1 MIYSKQR
8 KYLKRESFAVEETL
22 TLKEKAYIKL
32 RNQILDG
39 TYRPGEFITER
50 ELVDDL
56 KMSRTPIR
64 AALERLVVEGLVN
77 HSPNQGL
84 AVAEL
89 SLSKAVDIYD
99 LRIAMEA
106 HVVRKLSLRD
116 WADEEKKWFIDNLK
130 EQEQCLEERDY
141 SSFTTLD
148 ADFHNKLVF
157 LYENEEMIKI
167 MENLQDQLQLI
178 TIKVLRKESKR
189 IVQSYEDHLNIYENI
204 IAGNAEEA
212 TELIATH
219 LEFGKRILIS

>member
-1 MIYSKQR
+1 
-8 KYLKRESFAVEETL
+8 VEETL

-32 RNQILDG
+32 KKQILDG
-39 TYRPGEFITER
+39 CYRPGEFLTER
-50 ELVDDL
+50 ALVDDL

-64 AALERLVVEGLVN
+64 AAIERLVVEGLVN

-99 LRIAMEA
+99 LRIALET

-116 WADEEKKWFIDNLK
+116 WTEDEQMWFIENLK
-130 EQEQCLEERDY
+130 KQQNCLEDKNY
-141 SSFTTLD
+141 PAFTLLD
-148 ADFHNKLVF
+148 AEFHNRLVSF
-157 LYENEEMIKI
+157 YENSEMIKI
-167 MENLQDQLQLI
+167 MENIQDQLQLI
-178 TIKVLRKESKR
+178 AIKVLRKESTR
-189 IVQSYEDHLNIYENI
+189 IIQSYQDHLNIYNNI

-212 TELIATH
+212 SEEMATH

>member
-1 MIYSKQR
+1 M
-8 KYLKRESFAVEETL
+8 EETL

-32 RNQILDG
+32 KKQILDG
-39 TYRPGEFITER
+39 CYRPGEFLTER
-50 ELVDDL
+50 ALVDDL

-64 AALERLVVEGLVN
+64 AAIERLVVEGLVN

-99 LRIAMEA
+99 LRIALET

-116 WADEEKKWFIDNLK
+116 WTEDEQMWFIENLK
-130 EQEQCLEERDY
+130 KQQNCLEDKNY
-141 SSFTTLD
+141 PAFTLLD
-148 ADFHNKLVF
+148 AEFHNRLVSF
-157 LYENEEMIKI
+157 YENSEMIKI
-167 MENLQDQLQLI
+167 MENIQDQLQLI
-178 TIKVLRKESKR
+178 AIKVLRKESTR
-189 IVQSYEDHLNIYENI
+189 IIQSYQDHLNIYNNI

-212 TELIATH
+212 SEEMATH

>member
-8 KYLKRESFAVEETL
+8 KNLKRESFAVEETL
-22 TLKEKAYIKL
+22 TLKEKAYIILKK
-32 RNQILDG
+32 QILDG
-39 TYRPGEFITER
+39 TYRPGEFLTER
-50 ELVDDL
+50 ALVDDL

-64 AALERLVVEGLVN
+64 AAIERLEVEGLIN

-84 AVAEL
+84 VVAEL

-99 LRIAMEA
+99 LRISLEA

-116 WADEEKKWFIDNLK
+116 WTNEEKEWFTNNLK
-130 EQEQCLEERDY
+130 EQKQCLEERNY
-141 SSFTTLD
+141 PSFTILD

-167 MENLQDQLQLI
+167 MENIQDQLQLI
-178 TIKVLRKESKR
+178 AIKVLRKESKR
-189 IVQSYEDHLNIYENI
+189 IVQSYEDHLNIYQNI
-204 IAGNAEEA
+204 IAGNDEEA
-212 TELIATH
+212 ARLITTH